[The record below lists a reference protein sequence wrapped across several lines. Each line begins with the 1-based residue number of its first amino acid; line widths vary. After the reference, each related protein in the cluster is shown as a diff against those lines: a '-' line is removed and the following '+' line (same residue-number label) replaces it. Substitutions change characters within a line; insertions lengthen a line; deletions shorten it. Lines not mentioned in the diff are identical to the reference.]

1 MALTPSTMSELGIKA
16 YDFSL
21 PDFNGKTFSLRD
33 FKEKPALL
41 VMFICNHCPYVK
53 HVRQELGKLY
63 QDYKNKGLAV
73 VGINSNDTENYP
85 DDSPPKMKKMA
96 EENNWQFP
104 YLLDETQEIAKKYR
118 AACTPDFFLYDK
130 ERKLRYRGR
139 LDESRPDSGKPVTG
153 KDLRAAIDAVL
164 TGKLVANDQK
174 PSMGCNIKWKAGNE
188 PKYF

>member
-1 MALTPSTMSELGIKA
+1 MSLTPSTMSELGTKA
-16 YDFSL
+16 HDFSL
-21 PDFNGKTFSLRD
+21 PDFNGKTFSLGD

-130 ERKLRYRGR
+130 ERKLRYRGQ

-153 KDLRAAIDAVL
+153 KDLRTAIDAVL
-164 TGKLVANDQK
+164 TDKLVANDQK

-188 PKYF
+188 PTYF